1 MNSTE
6 KNQKKPTQNGWFPIL
21 VWIAIALFLR
31 WQIIEPR
38 WIPSGSMLP
47 TLAIQDRILVEKL
60 SPRLKRLKNQ
70 KIEIE
75 SIVVFHPPQ
84 QLIDAGYDE
93 NSALIKRVE
102 GVEGDQIEVHMG
114 KLIRNGKP
122 LEESW
127 LEIPI
132 NYEMD
137 AIKIPNNYL
146 WVLGDNRNNS
156 LDSHLWGLLPE
167 ENIIG
172 KAIWRYWP
180 INKFGPI
187 RFPTH
192 HKNMT

>member
-1 MNSTE
+1 MNSTQQSQ
-6 KNQKKPTQNGWFPIL
+6 KNLNKNGWFSIL
-21 VWIAIALFLR
+21 IWITLALLIR
-31 WQIIEPR
+31 WQVIEPR

-47 TLAIQDRILVEKL
+47 TLAIEDRILVEKL
-60 SPRLKRLKNQ
+60 SPRIKRLQNQ

-75 SIVVFHPPQ
+75 SIVVFRPPQ
-84 QLIDAGYDE
+84 KLIDAGYDE

-114 KLIRNGKP
+114 QLIRNGNP
-122 LEESW
+122 INESW

-167 ENIIG
+167 ENVIG